1 MSFSPQR
8 YFTKST
14 VKCPVEGCGA
24 IEEGNVTLIC
34 EVFTFILNYTIYWTI
49 PFYNGINTATLIL
62 LLKPVLKINLA
73 YLVTHYSFPC
83 LS

>member
-34 EVFTFILNYTIYWTI
+34 EVFTFTLNYTIYWTI
-49 PFYNGINTATLIL
+49 PFYNVMNTATVKLI
-62 LLKPVLKINLA
+62 
-73 YLVTHYSFPC
+73 
-83 LS
+83 